1 MEKEVTHNLWR
12 PVEDGAGTINFLVT
26 ISATTKGDSP
36 SNLSNWE
43 NELDEMKTK
52 WIDDYVMSK
61 LWPVLDERYGN
72 YIFYS
77 RNSMYF
83 KNMPSYLKNNS
94 F

>member
-1 MEKEVTHNLWR
+1 MWR

-61 LWPVLDERYGN
+61 LRPVLDERYEN
-72 YIFYS
+72 SIF
-77 RNSMYF
+77 MVEI
-83 KNMPSYLKNNS
+83 
-94 F
+94 

>member
-12 PVEDGAGTINFLVT
+12 PVEDSAGTINFLVT

-52 WIDDYVMSK
+52 WIDDYVMS
-61 LWPVLDERYGN
+61 
-72 YIFYS
+72 
-77 RNSMYF
+77 
-83 KNMPSYLKNNS
+83 S
-94 F
+94 FGLS